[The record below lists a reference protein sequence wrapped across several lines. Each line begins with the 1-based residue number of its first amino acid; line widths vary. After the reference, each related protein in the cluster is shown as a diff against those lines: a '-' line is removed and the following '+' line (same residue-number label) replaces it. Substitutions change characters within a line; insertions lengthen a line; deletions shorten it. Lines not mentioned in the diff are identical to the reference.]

1 MPLKLGQSVLS
12 KLRAQLLIVLALTL
26 AASSCITV
34 VAPTTVPVATAS
46 ATATSTPTPTPTPT
60 FTPTPT
66 PTAIPTRIPAPT
78 ATPTPVPAPTPTP
91 EPEFSFDDLANL
103 SLDQIATILE
113 IGLAV
118 EAPGADCEITAL
130 PNASHSDLEEWIEE
144 DSDPNFRVY
153 LNLDY
158 TSSGSEY
165 FQFAYVFSGHDGYL
179 LVVCDGAALEVFS
192 NLD

>member
-1 MPLKLGQSVLS
+1 MPLILGQSVLS

-91 EPEFSFDDLANL
+91 EPDFSSEDLANL
-103 SLDQIATILE
+103 SLEQIASLLE
-113 IGLAV
+113 IALAI
-118 EAPGADCEITAL
+118 EAPGSDCEFSAL
-130 PNASHSDLEEWIEE
+130 PDAPRSDLDGWISE
-144 DSDPNFRVY
+144 DFDPGLQVY
-153 LNLDY
+153 LNPGY
-158 TSSGSEY
+158 TSSNSEY
-165 FQFAYVFSGHDGYL
+165 VQLAYVFDGHDGYL
-179 LVVCDGAALEVFS
+179 LMVCDMAAMEALANS
-192 NLD
+192 Q